1 MLEARA
7 FSPCHIT
14 GFFEIFDRQTDLLHV
29 GSKGAGVSLKNGIE
43 TAVKV
48 TEASRSS
55 AEVKIN
61 GVRQESA
68 EISKRVLKRMLSKL
82 RGPKHLRIDVDHTV
96 GVPMGAGFGT
106 SGAIALSLSLALNE
120 AFELSLSRIEA
131 AQVAHVAE
139 VECKTGLGTV
149 IAETFGGVEIR
160 VAPGGPGVGKVKQLH
175 VLDDTVV
182 ACLVF
187 GPLSTREALTN
198 PTTRDLICHWG
209 KDLVDKLATTPD
221 VPHFL
226 RCSREFA
233 EHVGLVSKQI
243 RNVLNATDKAGFVCS
258 MPMFG
263 DSAFTLVERKSLEEL
278 LLAFKQ
284 SGQDGLVVISDI
296 DFDGARVLE

>member
-1 MLEARA
+1 MLKARA

-14 GFFEIFDRQTDLLHV
+14 GFFEIFDQQTDLLHV
-29 GSKGAGVSLKNGIE
+29 GSRGAGVSLKKGVQ
-43 TAVKV
+43 TAVKIA
-48 TEASRSS
+48 EASRSS
-55 AEVKIN
+55 IEVKIN
-61 GVRQESA
+61 GVHQESA
-68 EISKRVLKRMLSKL
+68 EVSKRVISRMFSKL

-106 SGAIALSLSLALNE
+106 SGAVALSLSLALNE
-120 AFELSLSRIEA
+120 AFELNLTRTEA

-160 VAPGGPGVGKVKQLH
+160 VEPGGPGVGKVKQLRG
-175 VLDDTVV
+175 LNDTVV

-198 PTTRDLICHWG
+198 PTTRDLICYWG
-209 KDLVDKLATTPD
+209 KGLVDKLAATPD
-221 VPHFL
+221 VPNFL
-226 RCSREFA
+226 KCSREFA
-233 EHVGLVSKQI
+233 EHVGLVSMQV
-243 RNVLNATDKAGFVCS
+243 RSVLNATDKAGFVCS

-263 DSAFTLVERKSLEEL
+263 DSAFTLVGRRSLEDL
-278 LLAFKQ
+278 LQAFGQ
-284 SGQDGLVVISDI
+284 SGQDGLVVTSDI